1 MSFTHPTRAHCLP
14 GSTCTILPRRHSNT
28 RCFYSCVFYFF
39 LRSVHIV
46 IFEPRAPCGS
56 LWSKKKRKEKK
67 VLVASVCVT
76 EAGCVSALSTSPHCL
91 YTSGRRRRST
101 RCFHGYGMNVQV
113 ITPRITAAIVKK
125 IFLGCQRRCEGA
137 GVERV
142 LKQPWNKNK

>member
-56 LWSKKKRKEKK
+56 LWSKKKKRKES
-67 VLVASVCVT
+67 ARGVCVCDRGRLRVRFVYISSLFVHIWPETQKHPVFSRLWDECAGDHT
-76 EAGCVSALSTSPHCL
+76 ENNCGNC
-91 YTSGRRRRST
+91 
-101 RCFHGYGMNVQV
+101 
-113 ITPRITAAIVKK
+113 KK
-125 IFLGCQRRCEGA
+125 FFLGCQRRCEGA